1 MANAST
7 RSDFLQS
14 MTEDGQILKLFD
26 LLPEIA
32 FFLKDLEGTFVALNR
47 KACEYCGVAREQD
60 AIGRS
65 DFDFFPKS
73 RAESFRTDDFAVM
86 ESGQPI
92 VNRIEADPHSGNSE
106 RMVITNKVPL
116 RNSAGKVIGVVVF
129 SRQVERLSGR
139 AGSADEFAQT
149 IDHLKTNFND
159 HLSTSQLAEMANMS
173 VSQFERRFR
182 RAFGSSP
189 RQYLL
194 RLRVEAAARLL
205 TFTKRP
211 ISGIAKECG
220 FHDHAHF
227 TRSFKKMMN
236 MTPIFFRKKQRG
248 G

>member
-1 MANAST
+1 
-7 RSDFLQS
+7 
-14 MTEDGQILKLFD
+14 
-26 LLPEIA
+26 
-32 FFLKDLEGTFVALNR
+32 
-47 KACEYCGVAREQD
+47 
-60 AIGRS
+60 
-65 DFDFFPKS
+65 
-73 RAESFRTDDFAVM
+73 
-86 ESGQPI
+86 
-92 VNRIEADPHSGNSE
+92 
-106 RMVITNKVPL
+106 
-116 RNSAGKVIGVVVF
+116 
-129 SRQVERLSGR
+129 
-139 AGSADEFAQT
+139 
-149 IDHLKTNFND
+149 
-159 HLSTSQLAEMANMS
+159 MS